1 MKARFKYCLYPT
13 LGQKNRLARQP
24 RLCPCCLEW

>member
-1 MKARFKYCLYPT
+1 MKARFKYHIYPT
-13 LGQKNRLARQP
+13 WGQKHWLARRR